1 VTTGETPPHRAS
13 STLALR
19 WHRKM
24 SWLSVAYVRLLGTL
38 GQCDDSEITQS
49 M

>member
-1 VTTGETPPHRAS
+1 MTASEAPSHRAS

-19 WHRKM
+19 WRRKM
-24 SWLSVAYVRLLGTL
+24 SRLSVACVRLLGTL